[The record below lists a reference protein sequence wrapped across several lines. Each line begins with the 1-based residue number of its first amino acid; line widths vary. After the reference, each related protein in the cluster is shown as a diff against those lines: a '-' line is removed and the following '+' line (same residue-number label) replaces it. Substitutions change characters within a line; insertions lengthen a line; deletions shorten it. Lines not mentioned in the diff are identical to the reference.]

1 MHEIV
6 PIRRNAIPT
15 KGISHTAPQVS
26 SWRAGEK
33 KVINVFLQAAQ
44 FAIGTTTPV
53 HFFQLFGHLDPPLH
67 GQPEEDFGFQRGM
80 SLQNVQGT
88 YILDTSVSLSHVC
101 ET

>member
-15 KGISHTAPQVS
+15 KGISHTAP
-26 SWRAGEK
+26 
-33 KVINVFLQAAQ
+33 
-44 FAIGTTTPV
+44 
-53 HFFQLFGHLDPPLH
+53 QLFGHLDPPLH